1 MAVLYFLF
9 LFSLFFTRI
18 VSRMTLP
25 VDITEKTEK
34 PLNLTRIEKIAYR
47 YLARLAQLPARD
59 TETLHL
65 LTDEEVKT
73 IRGEVRRTL
82 FLAALFGIIGVLAL
96 YLPQYYFPEYFYEY
110 LLVSPFSTY
119 TFKLPVVSMIYGIIL
134 VYIEIYALMA
144 INIRAVFRIAE
155 ICGFPDRN
163 DPDYDKHLES
173 LMRVGL
179 ERDDKSSATYGLNPL
194 QGASRWT
201 LLIFLIISRL
211 KATISNYVAKII
223 LKRILGRYA
232 LREIIDMVGIPV
244 FAFWNAYASW
254 VVIHETK
261 VRIMAPNLIRQLCR
275 NLHNKYKNRP
285 EFSEYI
291 YDTLQ
296 YIAMS
301 KRRYHHNHFLL
312 AKNILFTFTIP
323 VKEAHSVGDD
333 YFQRIKEADPEIQE
347 GIIQL
352 LLLGFI
358 IDGNLSTKEKEA
370 LVKLHD
376 QGIIPYHVATVKTWI
391 RSFVKGKGL
400 DELLNAQHTTGTQNR
415 SV

>member
-1 MAVLYFLF
+1 
-9 LFSLFFTRI
+9 
-18 VSRMTLP
+18 MTIP
-25 VDITEKTEK
+25 AEITDKTEKT
-34 PLNLTRIEKIAYR
+34 LNFTRLEKIAYR
-47 YLARLAQLPARD
+47 YLARLAHLPVRD

-73 IRGEVRRTL
+73 IRGEVRYTL
-82 FLAALFGIIGVLAL
+82 FLSALFGIIGVLAL
-96 YLPQYYFPEYFYEY
+96 YLPQYYISEYFYEY
-110 LLVSPFSTY
+110 LLVSPFTDH
-119 TFKLPVVSMIYGIIL
+119 TFNVPVISMIYGILL

-201 LLIFLIISRL
+201 ILIFLIISRL
-211 KATISNYVAKII
+211 KATISNYIAKII

-232 LREIIDMVGIPV
+232 LRAIIDMVGIPV

-275 NLHNKYKNRP
+275 NLHQRYRDNP
-285 EFSEYI
+285 AFSEYI

-333 YFQRIKEADPEIQE
+333 YFQRIKNANPEIQE

-358 IDGNLSTKEKEA
+358 IDGNLSAKEKAA

-376 QGIIPYHVATVKTWI
+376 EGIIPYNISTVKTWI

-400 DELLNAQHTTGTQNR
+400 DELLGQEKK
-415 SV
+415 